1 MYSICI
7 TFSYSKIH
15 LKRGTKMIF
24 SFTKANERVLIKSP
38 KVFRNRVPLIRKS
51 KSMLSKDS
59 SSPFSKQKAHSAL
72 TCY

>member
-7 TFSYSKIH
+7 TFSYSKSH

-59 SSPFSKQKAHSAL
+59 SSLFSKRKAHSAL
-72 TCY
+72 TSY

>member
-1 MYSICI
+1 
-7 TFSYSKIH
+7 
-15 LKRGTKMIF
+15 MIF

-59 SSPFSKQKAHSAL
+59 SSLFSKRKAHSAL